1 MAYAKR
7 RQSMSKVRFERAFL
21 FAASVLA
28 AGVMARPAQ
37 AQTGLQFYA
46 VTPCRAADT
55 RTGAGGI
62 LPASTLRNFT
72 IKGLCNVPTTAK
84 AVAINVAV
92 VTPNADGF
100 FFVWPANGAVPG
112 VSTINFNAGEPAI
125 ANGAIVPLYTG
136 GVPDLSG
143 AYGTASGS
151 GTAHVV
157 LDVTGYF
164 Q

>member
-1 MAYAKR
+1 
-7 RQSMSKVRFERAFL
+7 MSKVLNRKAL
-21 FAASVLA
+21 FIAASVVA
-28 AGVMARPAQ
+28 VGFAARPAQ
-37 AQTGLQFYA
+37 AQTGLQFFA

-55 RTGAGGI
+55 RQGFGGI
-62 LPASTLRNFT
+62 LPASTVRNFT
-72 IKGLCNVPTTAK
+72 IKGVCGVPTTAK
-84 AVAINVAV
+84 AVAINVTV

-100 FFVWPANGAVPG
+100 FYVWPSSGSIPG

-125 ANGAIVPLYTG
+125 ANGAIVPLATAVG
-136 GVPDLSG
+136 NDLSS
-143 AYGTASGS
+143 AYGTATGA

>member
-1 MAYAKR
+1 
-7 RQSMSKVRFERAFL
+7 MSKARIHRALL
-21 FAASVLA
+21 FAASFVAVGLA
-28 AGVMARPAQ
+28 AAPAQ
-37 AQTGLQFYA
+37 AQTGLQFFA

-55 RTGAGGI
+55 RAGFGGI

-72 IKGLCNVPTTAK
+72 IKTVCGVPTTAK
-84 AVAINVAV
+84 AVSINVTV
-92 VTPNADGF
+92 VTPTADGF

-125 ANGAIVPLYTG
+125 ANGAIVPLYTA

-143 AYGTASGS
+143 AYGTAL
-151 GTAHVV
+151 GTGNAHVV
-157 LDVTGYF
+157 VDVTGYF

>member
-1 MAYAKR
+1 
-7 RQSMSKVRFERAFL
+7 MSQFRIKSALVI
-21 FAASVLA
+21 A
-28 AGVMARPAQ
+28 AGFVVAGAFATRAQ

-55 RTGAGGI
+55 RTGFGGI

-72 IKGLCNVPTTAK
+72 IKTVCGVPATAK
-84 AVAINVAV
+84 AVAINVTV
-92 VTPNADGF
+92 VNPNADGF

-136 GVPDLSG
+136 GVPDLSA
-143 AYGTASGS
+143 AYGTATGA

>member
-1 MAYAKR
+1 
-7 RQSMSKVRFERAFL
+7 MSKVRIGRSL
-21 FAASVLA
+21 SIAASIVA
-28 AGVMARPAQ
+28 AGFLARPAQ

-55 RTGAGGI
+55 RAGFGGI

-72 IKGLCNVPTTAK
+72 IKGVCGVPTTAK
-84 AVAINVAV
+84 AVAVNVTV
-92 VTPNADGF
+92 VTPSADGF
-100 FFVWPANGAVPG
+100 FFVWPAGGAVPG

-125 ANGAIVPLYTG
+125 ANGAIVPLAVAVG
-136 GVPDLSG
+136 NDLSS

-151 GTAHVV
+151 GTAHVL

>member
-1 MAYAKR
+1 MRK
-7 RQSMSKVRFERAFL
+7 SWISRALL
-21 FAASVLA
+21 FAAGLA
-28 AGVMARPAQ
+28 VAGAFAESAQ
-37 AQTGLQFYA
+37 AQTGLQFFA

-55 RTGAGGI
+55 RAGFGGI

-72 IKGLCNVPTTAK
+72 IKTVCGVPNTAK
-84 AVAINVAV
+84 AVALNVTV
-92 VTPNADGF
+92 VQPTQDGF
-100 FFVWPANGAVPG
+100 FFVWPATFAVPG

-136 GVPDLSG
+136 GVPDLSS
-143 AYGTASGS
+143 AFGTASGS
-151 GTAHVV
+151 GQCHVV

>member
-1 MAYAKR
+1 
-7 RQSMSKVRFERAFL
+7 MSKVWNARAL
-21 FAASVLA
+21 FIVASVMA
-28 AGVMARPAQ
+28 AGFIARPAQ

-55 RTGAGGI
+55 RTGFGGI

-72 IKGLCNVPTTAK
+72 IKTVCGVPGTAK
-84 AVAINVAV
+84 AVSVNVTV
-92 VTPNADGF
+92 VTPSSDGF
-100 FFVWPANGAVPG
+100 FFVWPAGGAVPG

-125 ANGAIVPLYTG
+125 ANGAIVPL
-136 GVPDLSG
+136 GVGTPDLSG
-143 AYGTASGS
+143 AYGTALGT

>member
-1 MAYAKR
+1 MRNR
-7 RQSMSKVRFERAFL
+7 RLVRSLALVLPFVAMSAF
-21 FAASVLA
+21 S
-28 AGVMARPAQ
+28 RPAE
-37 AQTGLQFYA
+37 AQTGLQFFA

-55 RTGAGGI
+55 RTGFGGI
-62 LPASTLRNFT
+62 LPASTVRNFT
-72 IKGLCNVPTTAK
+72 IKTVCGIPTTAK
-84 AVAINVAV
+84 AVSVNVTV
-92 VTPNADGF
+92 VAPNADGF
-100 FFVWPANGAVPG
+100 FFVWPAGGTIPG

-125 ANGAIVPLYTG
+125 ANGAIVPHNTA

-151 GTAHVV
+151 GNAHVV

>member
-1 MAYAKR
+1 
-7 RQSMSKVRFERAFL
+7 MSKARIQRTL
-21 FAASVLA
+21 LIAASFVAVGLA
-28 AGVMARPAQ
+28 ARPAQ

-55 RTGAGGI
+55 RAGFGGI
-62 LPASTLRNFT
+62 LPASTVRDFT
-72 IKGLCNVPTTAK
+72 IKTVCGVPNTAK
-84 AVAINVAV
+84 AVAVNVTV
-92 VTPNADGF
+92 VQPNADGF
-100 FFVWPANGAVPG
+100 FFVWPSGGAVPG

-125 ANGAIVPLYTG
+125 ANGAIVPLKTT

-151 GTAHVV
+151 GNAHVL

>member
-1 MAYAKR
+1 MRK
-7 RQSMSKVRFERAFL
+7 SWISRALL
-21 FAASVLA
+21 FAAGLA
-28 AGVMARPAQ
+28 VAGAFAQSAQ
-37 AQTGLQFYA
+37 AQLQFFA

-55 RTGAGGI
+55 RAGFGGI

-72 IKGLCNVPTTAK
+72 IKTVCGVPNTAK
-84 AVAINVAV
+84 AVALNVTV
-92 VTPNADGF
+92 VTPSADGF

-125 ANGAIVPLYTG
+125 ANGAIVPLYTA
-136 GVPDLSG
+136 GVPDLSS
-143 AYGTASGS
+143 AFGTASGS
-151 GTAHVV
+151 GTCHVI

>member
-1 MAYAKR
+1 
-7 RQSMSKVRFERAFL
+7 MSQFPTKSAL
-21 FAASVLA
+21 FIA
-28 AGVMARPAQ
+28 AGFVVAGAFANRAQ

-55 RTGAGGI
+55 RTGFGGI

-72 IKGLCNVPTTAK
+72 IKTVCGVPATAK
-84 AVAINVAV
+84 AVAINVTV

-100 FFVWPANGAVPG
+100 FFVWPAGGAVPP

-125 ANGAIVPLYTG
+125 ANGAIVPLAVGT
-136 GVPDLSG
+136 PDLSG

>member
-1 MAYAKR
+1 
-7 RQSMSKVRFERAFL
+7 MSKVRNGRAL
-21 FAASVLA
+21 LIAASIMA
-28 AGVMARPAQ
+28 AGFIARPAH

-55 RTGAGGI
+55 RIGFGGI

-72 IKGLCNVPTTAK
+72 IKSVCSVPGTAK
-84 AVAINVAV
+84 AVSINITV
-92 VTPNADGF
+92 VSPSADGF
-100 FFVWPANGAVPG
+100 FFVWPAGGTVPG

-125 ANGAIVPLYTG
+125 ANGAIVPLAVST
-136 GVPDLSG
+136 PDLSG
-143 AYGTASGS
+143 AYGTAL
-151 GTAHVV
+151 GTGNAHVV

>member
-1 MAYAKR
+1 
-7 RQSMSKVRFERAFL
+7 MSKAWFQRTLL
-21 FAASVLA
+21 FAASLVAVGLA
-28 AGVMARPAQ
+28 AQSAQ
-37 AQTGLQFYA
+37 AAVGLQFYA

-55 RTGAGGI
+55 RAGFGGI

-72 IKGLCNVPTTAK
+72 IKGVCGVPTSAV
-84 AVAINVAV
+84 AVAINVTV
-92 VTPNADGF
+92 VAPNADGF
-100 FFVWPANGAVPG
+100 FFVWPAGAAVPG

-143 AYGTASGS
+143 AYGTAL
-151 GTAHVV
+151 GTGLAHVV

>member
-1 MAYAKR
+1 
-7 RQSMSKVRFERAFL
+7 MSKARIQRTL
-21 FAASVLA
+21 LIAASFVAVGLA
-28 AGVMARPAQ
+28 ARPAQ

-55 RTGAGGI
+55 RAGFGGI

-72 IKGLCNVPTTAK
+72 IKTVCGVPNTAK
-84 AVAINVAV
+84 AVAVNVTV

-100 FFVWPANGAVPG
+100 FFVWPAGGAVPG

-125 ANGAIVPLYTG
+125 ANGAIVPLAVST
-136 GVPDLSG
+136 PDLSG

-151 GTAHVV
+151 GTAHVL